1 MNPDDEQDQQYE
13 GPYEEQEQTPLQV
26 VRGNRVVAA
35 GAVLVF
41 VLVILCIAG
50 AVVGAVYFFSAGTRG
65 NTPATPSAMPLPEGQ
80 NPPGYLLVNP
90 QDSPGMILKTFTF
103 DQPDDWATGASDD
116 SSMRVSKQV
125 VGGKYAWEMEA
136 RQPVN
141 QQSYLMDFQPGVS
154 STGYQISVKA
164 RLASGPQDALF
175 GLCFHYQGTERFWQ
189 FLVDESGRAFVA
201 ARGESGWSFPGGIRL
216 EDAPVHPG
224 LVNTLTIQVTAKSAV
239 FFVNG
244 YRVGRINADAHAE
257 DSLLTGSFG
266 LAADVARAGDV
277 ISLEFDDFTVST
289 PPEIAP

>member
-1 MNPDDEQDQQYE
+1 MNPDEEQ
-13 GPYEEQEQTPLQV
+13 YEEQYQEHEESPLQV
-26 VRGNRVVAA
+26 VRGNRVVAV

-41 VLVILCIAG
+41 VIVILCIAG
-50 AVVGAVYFFSAGTRG
+50 AVAGAIYFFSAGTQEG
-65 NTPATPSAMPLPEGQ
+65 NAPVVSTSMPLPEGQ

-90 QDSPGMILKTFTF
+90 QDSPGMILKAFTF
-103 DQPDDWATGASDD
+103 DQPEDWVTGATDD
-116 SSMRVSKQV
+116 SNMHVSKQV

-136 RQPVN
+136 RQPIN

-175 GLCFHYQGTERFWQ
+175 GLCFHYQSPERFWQ

-201 ARGESGWSFPGGIRL
+201 ARSETGWTFPGGIRL
-216 EDAPVHPG
+216 EDAPVYPG
-224 LVNTLTIQVTAKSAV
+224 LENTLTIQVTAKSAV

-257 DSLLTGSFG
+257 DSLLSGSFG

-277 ISLEFDDFTVST
+277 ISLEFDNFTVST